1 MQGQAEDTPAGH
13 YTFRVA
19 RLEAVTHDLWIL
31 HLEPAGSEPLRF
43 SAGQYARVSV
53 GGLEPRAYSI
63 ASRPDESWL
72 EFHIRR
78 AGDDGASDYI
88 ARDLGLGDTVVV
100 EGPFGDAWLRPE
112 HTGPVLAVAGSS
124 GLAPIKS
131 IVETA
136 LVQGARQDI
145 HLYLGVRQ
153 ERDLYL
159 LEHFEALTRHH
170 GNLRF
175 AAVLSESQSDSP
187 YRQGLVGDAV
197 VEDLSDLSGFK
208 AYLAGPPA
216 MVRAV
221 VALLTARGLDPSD
234 IHTDPY

>member
-1 MQGQAEDTPAGH
+1 MQGQAEGTPAGH
-13 YTFRVA
+13 YTYRVA
-19 RLEAVTHDLWIL
+19 RLEAVTHDLWVL
-31 HLEPAGSEPLRF
+31 HLEPAGGQALRF

-53 GGLEPRAYSI
+53 GGLEPREYSI

-88 ARDLGLGDTVVV
+88 ARDLGLGDTVMVD
-100 EGPFGDAWLRPE
+100 GPYGDAWLRPE
-112 HTGPVLAVAGSS
+112 HPGPILAVAGSS
-124 GLAPIKS
+124 GLAPMKS

-145 HLYLGVRQ
+145 HLYLGVRR

-159 LEHFEALTRHH
+159 LEHFQALTQRHT
-170 GNLRF
+170 NLRF
-175 AAVLSESQSDSP
+175 VPVLSDSQGDSR

-197 VEDLSDLSGFK
+197 AEDLHNLSGFK

-221 VALLTARGLDPSD
+221 VAQLTTRGLEPSN

>member
-1 MQGQAEDTPAGH
+1 MQGQAEDTPARH
-13 YTFRVA
+13 FTCKVA

-31 HLEPAGSEPLRF
+31 HLEPAGSERLRF

-53 GGLEPRAYSI
+53 GGLEPREYSI

-88 ARDLGLGDTVVV
+88 ARELGVGDTVMV
-100 EGPFGDAWLRPE
+100 EGPYGGAWLRPE
-112 HTGPVLAVAGSS
+112 HAGPILAVAGSS
-124 GLAPIKS
+124 GLAPMKS

-136 LVQGARQDI
+136 LVHGAHQDI

-153 ERDLYL
+153 ERDVYL
-159 LEHFEALTRHH
+159 LEHFQALTRRHR
-170 GNLRF
+170 NLRF
-175 AAVLSESQSDSP
+175 VPVLSESEGDSP

-197 VEDLSDLSGFK
+197 ADDLSDLSGFK

-216 MVRAV
+216 MMRAV
-221 VALLTARGLDPSD
+221 FALLTARGLDPSD

>member
-1 MQGQAEDTPAGH
+1 MQGQAEDTGH
-13 YTFRVA
+13 HACRVA
-19 RLEAVTHDLWIL
+19 RLEAVTHDVWIL
-31 HLEPAGSEPLRF
+31 NLKLAESDTLRF

-53 GGLEPRAYSI
+53 GGLEPREYSI

-88 ARDLGLGDTVVV
+88 ARELSLGEAVVV

-112 HTGPVLAVAGSS
+112 HAGPILAVAGSS
-124 GLAPIKS
+124 GLAPMKS

-145 HLYLGVRQ
+145 HLYFGVRQ

-159 LEHFEALTRHH
+159 VEHFESLTRRH

-175 AAVLSESQSDSP
+175 VPVLSESQGDGP

-197 VEDLSDLSGFK
+197 IEDLSDLAGFK

-221 VALLTARGLDPSD
+221 VAQLSARGLGRGD